1 MLSCGQKWLRSSRVL
16 EPPARTCLNRHM
28 EISDMAIEAVSS
40 TTAALN
46 PKQATAAILK
56 LINSRPTSPRQD
68 EIEAI
73 IVRAV
78 LATESPL
85 SDDQAGL
92 LEAIHEFD
100 AAQRALENAGDDDED
115 EEARFTAAER
125 RVGELAERLPTPTR
139 SFTEIVLLT
148 QVAHCYACRDDEAD
162 PDQIAAARLIQA
174 IHEFAGI
181 QYE

>member
-1 MLSCGQKWLRSSRVL
+1 
-16 EPPARTCLNRHM
+16 
-28 EISDMAIEAVSS
+28 MATKAVSS
-40 TTAALN
+40 TTAALT
-46 PKQATAAILK
+46 PKQATTAILE
-56 LINSRPTSPRQD
+56 LINSRSTSPRQD

-73 IVRAV
+73 VARAGLTV
-78 LATESPL
+78 MDTL
-85 SDDQAGL
+85 SDDEARVI
-92 LEAIHEFD
+92 EAIHEFI

-115 EEARFTAAER
+115 EEARFAAAER

-139 SFTEIVLLT
+139 SFTELVLLT

-162 PDQIAAARLIQA
+162 PDQVAAARLIQA